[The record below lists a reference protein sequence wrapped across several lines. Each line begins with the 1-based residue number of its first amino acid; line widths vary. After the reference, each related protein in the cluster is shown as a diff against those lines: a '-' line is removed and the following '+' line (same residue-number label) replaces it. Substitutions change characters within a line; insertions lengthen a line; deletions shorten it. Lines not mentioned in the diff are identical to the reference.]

1 MTGGLLHRTT
11 DEVEDLGG
19 DLLLTALVIFKSE
32 FLKEVVAAV
41 GGELHSYGAGGVL
54 GGVVSPLLI
63 ANSLDNQH
71 LLDMGMSLVNN
82 PQDCILQTLCSPIS
96 TTMASTVRKSRCT

>member
-32 FLKEVVAAV
+32 FLKEVVAVV
-41 GGELHSYGAGGVL
+41 GGKLHSYGAGGVL
-54 GGVVSPLLI
+54 GGGAVQQGGEYAKTDHLREEGGYQGLLGW
-63 ANSLDNQH
+63 LYDQVFC
-71 LLDMGMSLVNN
+71 GW
-82 PQDCILQTLCSPIS
+82 
-96 TTMASTVRKSRCT
+96 

>member
-32 FLKEVVAAV
+32 FLKEVVAVV
-41 GGELHSYGAGGVL
+41 GGELHRDGAGGVL
-54 GGVVSPLLI
+54 GGGAVQQGGEYAKADYLREEGGYQGLLGWFY
-63 ANSLDNQH
+63 DQVFC
-71 LLDMGMSLVNN
+71 GW
-82 PQDCILQTLCSPIS
+82 
-96 TTMASTVRKSRCT
+96 

>member
-32 FLKEVVAAV
+32 FLKEVVAVV
-41 GGELHSYGAGGVL
+41 GGKLHRYGAGGMF
-54 GGVVSPLLI
+54 GGGAVQEGCEYAEADYLREEGVYQGFGGW
-63 ANSLDNQH
+63 LDDQI
-71 LLDMGMSLVNN
+71 GG
-82 PQDCILQTLCSPIS
+82 I
-96 TTMASTVRKSRCT
+96 RKNVC